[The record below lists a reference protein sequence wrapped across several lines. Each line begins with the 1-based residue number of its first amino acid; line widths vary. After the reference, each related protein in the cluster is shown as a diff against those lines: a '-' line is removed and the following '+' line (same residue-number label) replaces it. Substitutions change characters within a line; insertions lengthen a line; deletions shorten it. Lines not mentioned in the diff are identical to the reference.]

1 MAFRSIADIC
11 KQFEL
16 DPTLDISQLI
26 KELTKIQ
33 AKLHPDVNPNY
44 SEKDAETLSEIEEAK
59 KFLREH
65 SEQHLVPISDVME
78 IIKLVKSE
86 SVSNKIETE
95 IMENQITQTSL
106 SIMKNV
112 KTKHLPYKITAA
124 SIWALITLIWAF
136 PSLLM
141 QHPIIGSWVLPETLY
156 LILTIVWLGSLLL
169 LFPIFLFAYTSE
181 KHAKMILEFLKSSD
195 NQYEFFAAFRYTL
208 EFNEKTSFTQ
218 KELTEF
224 LYGLIFHDSFRYSN
238 AIEQLYEMNCELFYR
253 LNFISDKRN
262 SLFINKRN
270 NRFIRS
276 QVSEIMPKISDMIIA
291 RLLEKDVITK
301 KSERNWYD
309 VYELN

>member
-1 MAFRSIADIC
+1 MAFRSLADVC
-11 KQFEL
+11 MRFEL
-16 DPTLDISQLI
+16 DPNLDISQLI

-95 IMENQITQTSL
+95 IMESQITQTSL

-124 SIWALITLIWAF
+124 SIWVLITLIWAF

-141 QHPIIGSWVLPETLY
+141 EHPIIGSLVLPGTLY
-156 LILTIVWLGSLLL
+156 LILSIAWMFSLLL
-169 LFPIFLFAYTSE
+169 FFSIFLLAYTYE
-181 KHAKMILEFLKSSD
+181 KHAKMLLEFLKSSD
-195 NQYEFFAAFRYTL
+195 NQYQFFEAFRYTL
-208 EFNEKTSFTQ
+208 ESRGETSFTQ

-224 LYGLIFHDSFRYSN
+224 LFGLIFHDGFRYRY
-238 AIEQLYEMNCELFYR
+238 AIEQLYEMNNELFYQ
-253 LNFISDKRN
+253 LKFISY
-262 SLFINKRN
+262 KRN
-270 NRFIRS
+270 NRFILS

-291 RLLEKDVITK
+291 RLLEKEVITK

-309 VYELN
+309 VYELNK